1 MSLLPSPQNN
11 PAVTPADAGTQGHA
25 SPELALAEALQNRR
39 AIIADRAW
47 YERDAGA
54 HLQAL
59 IGVSEKIVT
68 LSEAL
73 PKPVHPQ
80 LKHYLERCSYD
91 KALAFL
97 SGDAR
102 EETHAH

>member
-1 MSLLPSPQNN
+1 MSFPSPPQN
-11 PAVTPADAGTQGHA
+11 TPTDITADGAIAGHA
-25 SPELALAEALQNRR
+25 SPEFALVEALRSRR
-39 AIIADRAW
+39 AVIADRAW
-47 YERDAGA
+47 YERDARD

-59 IGVSEKIVT
+59 MSVSEKIVT
-68 LSEAL
+68 LGEAL

-97 SGDAR
+97 SGESR
-102 EETHAH
+102 EETHTH